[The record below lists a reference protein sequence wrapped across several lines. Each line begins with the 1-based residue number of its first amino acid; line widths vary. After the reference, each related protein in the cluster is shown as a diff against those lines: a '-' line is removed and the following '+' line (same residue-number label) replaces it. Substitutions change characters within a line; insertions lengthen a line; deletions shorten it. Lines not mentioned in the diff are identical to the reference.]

1 MSKRQKIKKLNDK
14 GSAIITVIV
23 LVTFV
28 SILATTILYA
38 AGMNYYMKA
47 TDIKT
52 KESFYD
58 AELALEAI
66 MQDLIEM
73 SDEAAREAYLDTMI
87 HYAVA
92 DSATREYN
100 YQIKFF
106 AILQQKWVEK
116 TTNPLDPT
124 TPLTA
129 SEVLQAIA
137 DTAYPGAVAPT
148 ITSTAAGITVNPSGT
163 AVLSGVELVYTDANG
178 YTTQISTD
186 YIFMLPDMD
195 WSVDSAKTAW
205 DSADDATALE
215 NKEVEMT
222 EYVKYYNWTKK

>member
-1 MSKRQKIKKLNDK
+1 MNKRRKVKKLNNK

-23 LVTFV
+23 LIAFV

-47 TDIKT
+47 TDLKT

-66 MQDLIEM
+66 KQDLIEM
-73 SDEAAREAYLDTMI
+73 SDAAAREAYLDTMI

-100 YQIKFF
+100 YQVKFF
-106 AILQQKWVEK
+106 AVLQEKWTEK
-116 TTNPLDPT
+116 TGNPLDPT
-124 TPLTA
+124 TPYTT
-129 SEVLQAIA
+129 SEVLQTIA
-137 DTAYPGAVAPT
+137 DAAYPGTAAPT
-148 ITSTAAGITVNPSGT
+148 ITCAATGIVTHASGT
-163 AVLSGVELVYTDANG
+163 AALSGVELVYTDANG

-186 YIFMLPDMD
+186 YLFILPEID
-195 WSVDSAKTAW
+195 WSVDGAKTTW
-205 DSADDATALE
+205 DPADDATALE
-215 NKEVEMT
+215 SREVEMT

>member
-1 MSKRQKIKKLNDK
+1 MNKRTKVKKLNNQ

-47 TDIKT
+47 TDLKT

-58 AELALEAI
+58 AELALETVK
-66 MQDLIEM
+66 QELIEM

-100 YQIKFF
+100 YQVKFL
-106 AILQQKWVEK
+106 AILQEKWAEK
-116 TTNPLDPT
+116 TVNPLNPA
-124 TPLTA
+124 TPFTA
-129 SEVLQAIA
+129 SEVLQTIA
-137 DTAYPGAVAPT
+137 NAAYPGATAPVVT
-148 ITSTAAGITVNPSGT
+148 CTATGITVYPSGT

-186 YIFMLPDMD
+186 YIFMLPEMD
-195 WSVDSAKTAW
+195 WSVDGAKTSW

-215 NKEVEMT
+215 NKEVEMA